1 MNARSTPAAGMSNA
15 DRAGKK
21 TRLAGRSPRTH
32 PAASKPGPRSLG
44 ESDRD
49 DRWLITGLHASS
61 TIV

>member
-1 MNARSTPAAGMSNA
+1 VQA
-15 DRAGKK
+15 KK
-21 TRLAGRSPRTH
+21 TRLAGRSPRTY
-32 PAASKPGPRSLG
+32 PAARKAGPRVLA